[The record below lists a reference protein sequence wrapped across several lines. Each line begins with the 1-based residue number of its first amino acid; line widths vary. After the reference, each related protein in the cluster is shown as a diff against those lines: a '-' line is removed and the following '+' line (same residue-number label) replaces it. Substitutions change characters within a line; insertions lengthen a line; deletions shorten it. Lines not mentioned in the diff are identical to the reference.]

1 MATPVLSTQRRTDVE
16 DDLGGARP
24 GSRLTP
30 RPLPTGCAGR
40 RAGKAGSRGR
50 ESPSKR
56 FLVMRGTSD
65 WCTLLG
71 FVRPLLPGFE
81 PLAGV
86 PGHADRHSLQ
96 AARPVVAGQAA
107 APALGLLW
115 AGSLFAADGLLPRA
129 FCHQCTP
136 ALVWLQAASALLAIG
151 AAYVA
156 ISGTLTYL
164 VYRTHLEQVVTSLV
178 SNAVAYGA
186 GKPIDLDGLLNMV
199 RRHC

>member
-1 MATPVLSTQRRTDVE
+1 
-16 DDLGGARP
+16 
-24 GSRLTP
+24 
-30 RPLPTGCAGR
+30 
-40 RAGKAGSRGR
+40 
-50 ESPSKR
+50 
-56 FLVMRGTSD
+56 MRGTSD

-71 FVRPLLPGFE
+71 LVRPLLPGFE

-86 PGHADRHSLQ
+86 PCHANRYSLQ
-96 AARPVVAGQAA
+96 AARPVVAGLAV

-115 AGSLFAADGLLPRA
+115 AGGLFAADGLLPRA

-151 AAYVA
+151 VAYVV

-164 VYRTHLEQVVTSLV
+164 VYPTRLERVVTSLV
-178 SNAVAYGA
+178 SDAVAYGA
-186 GKPIDLDGLLNMV
+186 GKPIDLDGVLNMV